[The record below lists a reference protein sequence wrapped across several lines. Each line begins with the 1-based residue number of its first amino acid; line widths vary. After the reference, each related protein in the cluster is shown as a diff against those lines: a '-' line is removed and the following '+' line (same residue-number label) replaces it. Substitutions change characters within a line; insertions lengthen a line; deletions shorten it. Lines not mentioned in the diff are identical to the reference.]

1 MEAEVIKCPE
11 CGSAKFEKLGE
22 QTYKCL
28 YCGATFSP
36 ERTKKEEKVIIQQ
49 VIQQQVTS
57 KGRNKVLAGLLAIFL
72 GILGIH
78 KFYLGQTIWGIVY
91 IVFCWTYIPSLLG
104 FIEGIIY
111 FCMSDEKFDEKYN
124 RKN

>member
-11 CGSAKFEKLGE
+11 CGSAKFERIGE
-22 QTYKCL
+22 ETNKCL
-28 YCGATFSP
+28 YCGAFFSP
-36 ERTKKEEKVIIQQ
+36 ERPKKEEKII
-49 VIQQQVTS
+49 IQQVTS

-111 FCMSDEKFDEKYN
+111 FCMSDEKFNEKYN